1 MYHHDTRCPQVVAT
15 NKKKQKQAAAKADQH
30 DAAATQNAQ
39 EQVVQFVKKESAIS
53 VDK

>member
-15 NKKKQKQAAAKADQH
+15 NKKKQKQAAAKSEQH
-30 DAAATQNAQ
+30 DAAVTQNAQ